1 MTPESVQM
9 LFALVFGFAVAGMA
23 NRQQQQFQFGFC
35 TLFGPSSNTGDGT
48 NRLIDGCIANIRNLR
63 AACFAPK
70 RVKTLSFDFAAKQ
83 GAHAGAGK
91 TEPNPINEIGRE
103 HKGVAECVTDSGR
116 LNFGTRWRG
125 TCAPLTVPMVENE
138 ARRCMLHETSCAA
151 AKR

>member
-1 MTPESVQM
+1 MPHAQAGAASKLRYRDVGLRGADMAQCLQFQLHDG
-9 LFALVFGFAVAGMA
+9 LFAEPIRLGQGRQRTKSANPRASIMA

-91 TEPNPINEIGRE
+91 TEPNPIQ
-103 HKGVAECVTDSGR
+103 
-116 LNFGTRWRG
+116 
-125 TCAPLTVPMVENE
+125 
-138 ARRCMLHETSCAA
+138 
-151 AKR
+151 